1 MEIDDKKT
9 TINYTVLIRDTD
21 FSLRMSLV
29 SIGNI
34 FMNVA
39 GFDSEQ
45 KGFGMEALHKKGMAW
60 VALRMH
66 IQVYEYPAAFDELT
80 VTTWIEQWTK
90 LSTQRNCIIKNKNG
104 KILVEISS
112 LWALIDFK
120 TRQLL
125 NLQDELS
132 AFGYEKWLVEES
144 TSIGSALKVHVPTN
158 EELVGKHIVAYSDI
172 DSNLHATSLK
182 YVEWVLD
189 TLPFELFKNQR
200 ISSFEINYA
209 KECCFGEHVSIFRE
223 KLSEDTF
230 LYELKDSNG
239 NSLNRCK
246 LTFSNI

>member
-1 MEIDDKKT
+1 MNNDDKKT
-9 TINYTVLIRDTD
+9 TITYTVLIRDTD
-21 FSLRMSLV
+21 FSLHMSLE

-39 GFDSEQ
+39 GCDSER
-45 KGFGMEALHKKGMAW
+45 KGFGMDALHKKGMAW

-66 IQVYEYPAAFDELT
+66 IQVYEYPAAFEEIC

-90 LSTQRNCIIKNKNG
+90 LSTQRNCIITNKQG
-104 KILVEISS
+104 KTLVEISS

-132 AFGYEKWLVEES
+132 CFDYGKWLLEET
-144 TSIGSALKVHVPTN
+144 TSIGSAQKVHVPTQ
-158 EELVGKHIVAYSDI
+158 EELVGNHIVAYSDI
-172 DSNLHATSLK
+172 DSNLHTTSLK
-182 YVEWVLD
+182 YVAWILD
-189 TLPFELFKNQR
+189 TLPFELFQKQR

-209 KECCFGEHVSIFRE
+209 KECCFGEQVSIFRE
-223 KLSEDTF
+223 KLADNIF
-230 LYELKDSNG
+230 LFELKDSKN

-246 LTFSNI
+246 LTFSDI

>member
-21 FSLRMSLV
+21 FSLRMSLE

-34 FMNVA
+34 FMNAA
-39 GFDSEQ
+39 GCDSER
-45 KGFGMEALHKKGMAW
+45 KGFGMDALHKKGMAW

-80 VTTWIEQWTK
+80 ITTWIEQWTK
-90 LSTQRNCIIKNKNG
+90 LSTQRNCIIQNKNG
-104 KILVEISS
+104 KTMVEISS

-132 AFGYEKWLVEES
+132 VFDYEKWLVEES
-144 TSIGSALKVHVPTN
+144 ISIGSAMKVHVPNNT
-158 EELVGKHIVAYSDI
+158 EVVGKHTVAYSDI

-200 ISSFEINYA
+200 ISSFEINYV
-209 KECCFGEHVSIFRE
+209 KECCFGEQVSILRE
-223 KLSEDTF
+223 KLSNDTF
-230 LYELKDSNG
+230 VYELKDSNN

-246 LTFSNI
+246 LIFSHI

>member
-1 MEIDDKKT
+1 MEIDKKT

-21 FSLRMSLV
+21 FSLRMSLE

-39 GFDSEQ
+39 GFDSER
-45 KGFGMEALHKKGMAW
+45 KGFGMDALHKKGMAW

-66 IQVYEYPAAFDELT
+66 IQIYEYPAAFEELN

-90 LSTQRNCIIKNKNG
+90 LSTQRNCIIQNKQG
-104 KILVEISS
+104 KTMVEISS

-132 AFGYEKWLVEES
+132 AFGYEKWLLEES
-144 TSIGSALKVHVPTN
+144 TSIGAALKVHIPTN
-158 EELVGKHIVAYSDI
+158 TELVGNHIVAYSDI

-182 YVEWVLD
+182 YVSWVLD
-189 TLPFELFKNQR
+189 TLPFELFQKQR

-209 KECCFGEHVSIFRE
+209 KECCFGEHVSILRE
-223 KLSEDTF
+223 KLTEDTF